1 MRAIDEKIKDTL
13 DVSKNTKIRT
23 NGRVTLALDS
33 MGKDGDMGWNY
44 GLIGC

>member
-33 MGKDGDMGWNY
+33 TDNDGVTGWNY
-44 GLIGC
+44 GQIG